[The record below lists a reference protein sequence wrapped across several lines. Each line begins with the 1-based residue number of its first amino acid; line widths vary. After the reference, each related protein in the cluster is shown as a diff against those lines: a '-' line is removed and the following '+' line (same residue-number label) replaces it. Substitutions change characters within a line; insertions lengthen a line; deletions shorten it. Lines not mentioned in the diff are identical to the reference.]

1 MILNAIITNHLQC
14 PNHPHH
20 HDQVPPHDDHLHCQ
34 TVATIGLHLLAT
46 RLLGKAL
53 HDFHILTSFIIIIN
67 IVTIITIAIT
77 MISIIITI
85 IISLTQANSYKQR
98 VTMIMLEGIK

>member
-1 MILNAIITNHLQC
+1 MILNAIITNLQC

-20 HDQVPPHDDHLHCQ
+20 HHRHHPQPPPHNDHHHVPHHDHLHCQ

-53 HDFHILTSFIIIIN
+53 HDFHILTSFIIIIIN

-85 IISLTQANSYKQR
+85 TIRCGPSFL
-98 VTMIMLEGIK
+98 

>member
-14 PNHPHH
+14 PNHHHHHHHVPHH
-20 HDQVPPHDDHLHCQ
+20 DDLHCQ

-85 IISLTQANSYKQR
+85 IIRCSTSFL
-98 VTMIMLEGIK
+98 

>member
-1 MILNAIITNHLQC
+1 MILNAIITNHLY
-14 PNHPHH
+14 HHHVPHH
-20 HDQVPPHDDHLHCQ
+20 RHHVPHHDDLHCQ

-77 MISIIITI
+77 MISIIITSI
-85 IISLTQANSYKQR
+85 IRCGTSFL
-98 VTMIMLEGIK
+98 

>member
-67 IVTIITIAIT
+67 IVNIITLAIT

-85 IISLTQANSYKQR
+85 IIRCGTSFL
-98 VTMIMLEGIK
+98 

>member
-14 PNHPHH
+14 PNHHHHHHHVPHH
-20 HDQVPPHDDHLHCQ
+20 HHHVPHHDDLHCQ

-77 MISIIITI
+77 MISIIITSI
-85 IISLTQANSYKQR
+85 IRCGTSFL
-98 VTMIMLEGIK
+98 